1 MNRASLAIA
10 ALIGIVLLNLSA
22 SSAQPE
28 GVEFDAIVV
37 RGDIYADWT
46 IAMAYGIYRGIPVI
60 TLIPGL
66 NDEEVLSMV
75 SGLTSFKETPRVMFV
90 GDKRAVPEE
99 FRMKLES
106 QGISVSRFGGP
117 TRFDTALYVLT
128 QLWSDA
134 ETMVVVDGTRPEL
147 YFPALLWSREL
158 AAPIVYAQN
167 GSLPDSFWASA
178 GTYLTNLK
186 QVVVIGDSLSNSEIA
201 RLSVMYEVIA
211 ATPAQPPTSWPSSNP
226 VDALKDALLH
236 PALFVGAAAGCGI
249 AYAILRRREERGI
262 EAFVDQFLT
271 ADERAIFS
279 AIMEKGK
286 ITQDKLPEITGF
298 SKPKISRLVAELVD
312 RGLITRER
320 VGKTYILYPAKIFKA
335 RPSEA
340 QVGEG

>member
-1 MNRASLAIA
+1 MSRASLAIA
-10 ALIGIVLLNLSA
+10 ALVGIVLLNFSA

-28 GVEFDAIVV
+28 EVGFDAIVV

-75 SGLTSFKETPRVMFV
+75 SGLASFKESPRVMLV

-99 FRMKLES
+99 FRIRLES
-106 QGISVSRFGGP
+106 RGISVSRFGGP

-134 ETMVVVDGTRPEL
+134 ETIVVVDGTRPEL
-147 YFPALLWSREL
+147 YFPALMWSREL

-178 GTYLTNLK
+178 ETYLTNLK
-186 QVVVIGDSLSNSEIA
+186 QVVVVGDSLSRGELE
-201 RLSVMYEVIA
+201 RLSTMYEVLA
-211 ATPAQPPTSWPSSNP
+211 ANPAQPPTSWPRRNP
-226 VDALKDALLH
+226 LESLEGLLLH
-236 PALFVGAAAGCGI
+236 PALAIGAAAGAGI

-279 AIMEKGK
+279 AVLERGQ
-286 ITQDKLPEITGF
+286 ITQDKLPEMTGF

-320 VGKTYILYPAKIFKA
+320 VGKTYVLYPAKIFKA
-335 RPSEA
+335 KPSEA